1 MASYLTP
8 NFLLSDI
15 NQLLRT
21 SEKGVEAGYGDI
33 LSKSQF
39 RDTYRTG
46 TFNPTFGNTRYYYD
60 YDFNDA
66 GKYHGAS
73 VYGETTGFGTRTG
86 SPEGY
91 RFSSED
97 NAYEAYVKAETGQSF
112 EDYFSKSNL
121 GTQTANIF
129 DPQSLAEGILRARG
143 DEPSSQAGVGLTAF
157 TPEMFKKLR
166 TEYYQPEIEQKKGS
180 LVDRLIEKQK
190 IAKSRGAGIAGY
202 GGRGR
207 AQQALSEQ
215 FETGVKDIFS
225 DIQTKK
231 AAGLQDIYDVL
242 SQYEEI

>member
-15 NQLLRT
+15 NQLLRVDR
-21 SEKGVEAGYGDI
+21 EGAKKGAGTALTKDE
-33 LSKSQF
+33 F
-39 RDTYRTG
+39 REQYQTG
-46 TFNPTFGNTRYYYD
+46 YVNPMTGRTRYYFN
-60 YDFNDA
+60 YDFGDDFNQKFH
-66 GKYHGAS
+66 GKN
-73 VYGETTGFGTRTG
+73 VRGETQGRFGSTTVG
-86 SPEGY
+86 DGEGY
-91 RFSSED
+91 KFYSPD
-97 NAYEAYVKAETGQSF
+97 DAYSAYLDSLGGDF
-112 EDYFSKSNL
+112 

-129 DPQSLAEGILRARG
+129 DPQSLAEGISRAKG
-143 DEPSSQAGVGLTAF
+143 DEPSSQASVGLTAF

-180 LVDRLIEKQK
+180 LIDRLIENQK

-215 FETGVKDIFS
+215 FETRVKDIFS